1 MGYATKTLWYGVLL
15 GFLEPDFWD
24 GTVLMKIAI
33 IGVGAL
39 GSVMGSLLWEAGVD
53 PILVERNAEEVNY
66 VRANGLWVEGVS
78 GDRYVRPG
86 IYNNLTGFAK
96 AELVIVLVKSYDTKA
111 ACDTIQEIISDQGL
125 ILTVQNGI
133 GNFDILN
140 AAFPG
145 RVLIG
150 VTTMGAMTLG
160 MGRVRHTGFGP
171 TLLGE
176 VGGEI
181 TQRAVAIRDVLRSMN
196 GGPVDV
202 VDNAIGSVWSKLIVN
217 AGINAPATLL
227 RLRNGDLPKCE
238 SGRELIS
245 NIVKECLAI
254 VKTRGIKLMFDDP
267 EAHVVKV
274 CEGTSGN
281 LNSMF
286 QDIIAGRR
294 TEIDFINGA
303 IAAQAKSIGLEAPVN
318 ETLALLIRSLEDTS
332 TLRVSN

>member
-1 MGYATKTLWYGVLL
+1 M
-15 GFLEPDFWD
+15 EPDFLD

-33 IGVGAL
+33 IGAGAL
-39 GSVMGSLLWEAGVD
+39 GSIMGSLLWEAGAD
-53 PILVERNAEEVNY
+53 PILVERNAEEVDY
-66 VRANGLWVEGVS
+66 VRANGLWIEGIS
-78 GDRYVRPG
+78 GDRYVRPR
-86 IYNNLTGFAK
+86 IYKDVSCCENVN
-96 AELVIVLVKSYDTKA
+96 LVIILVKSYDTKA
-111 ACDTIQEIISDQGL
+111 ACDTIQEIISDQGT

-133 GNFDILN
+133 GNFEILN
-140 AAFPG
+140 QAFPG

-176 VGGEI
+176 MGGEMSE
-181 TQRAVAIRDVLRSMN
+181 RALATRDVLRSMH

-202 VDNAIGSVWSKLIVN
+202 VDNAIGAVWSKLIVN

-227 RLRNGDLPKCE
+227 RLRNGDLPKYE
-238 SGRELIS
+238 SGRKLIR
-245 NIVKECLAI
+245 NVVAECLAI
-254 VKTRGIKLMFDDP
+254 VKTSRIKLMFDDP

-286 QDIIAGRR
+286 QDIVAGRK

-303 IAAQAKSIGLEAPVN
+303 IATQAKSLGLEAPVN
-318 ETLALLIRSLEDTS
+318 ETLALLIKSLEASSAD
-332 TLRVSN
+332 RVSN

>member
-1 MGYATKTLWYGVLL
+1 
-15 GFLEPDFWD
+15 
-24 GTVLMKIAI
+24 MKIAI
-33 IGVGAL
+33 IGAGSL

-66 VRANGLWVEGVS
+66 VRANGLWIEGVS
-78 GDRYVRPG
+78 GDRYVKPG
-86 IYNNLTGFAK
+86 IYNDLSGLDK
-96 AELVIVLVKSYDTKA
+96 ADLVIVLVKSYDTKA
-111 ACDTIQEIISDQGL
+111 ACGTIQEIISDHGV

-133 GNFDILN
+133 GNFEILDD
-140 AAFPG
+140 AFPG
-145 RVLIG
+145 SVLMG

-160 MGRVRHTGFGP
+160 MGRFRHTGFGP

-176 VGGEI
+176 IGGEI
-181 TQRAVAIRDVLRSMN
+181 TERAVAIRDVLRSMN
-196 GGPVDV
+196 GGPVEV

-238 SGRELIS
+238 SGRKLIS
-245 NIVKECLAI
+245 NVVKECLAI
-254 VKTRGIKLMFDDP
+254 VKTSGIKLMFDDP

-303 IAAQAKSIGLEAPVN
+303 ISTQAKSLGLQAPVN
-318 ETLALLIRSLEDTS
+318 ETLALLIRSLEA
-332 TLRVSN
+332 TLAHRVSN